1 MKHLL
6 VVFINIILIST
17 ATAQHVDMRF
27 EHISISDGLSQVCVN
42 DIMQDREGFIWIAT
56 QDGLSK
62 YDGYSFKVYK
72 PDPRNNNSISNNQ
85 IKKVFEDHD
94 GVIWVGTAGGGLC
107 KFDKKTEVFT
117 AFTNIAVNK
126 TTISSNDVYSIFE
139 DSKGRLWVGT
149 FGGGLNK
156 FDKKTGFFKQYL
168 NNTTKPKSLGGNAV
182 RAIVEDNQ
190 GRVWIGIDGG
200 GLDLYNEKS
209 DDFTHYKND
218 KKNTNSL
225 SNDIVMSVI
234 VDKDDNL
241 WIGTYDGGLNKFN
254 PATNTFERFR
264 HNSKDPNSLSNDIV
278 WSIFENTDNTIWA
291 GTRGGGISI
300 YDKKTKKFSSYTYNP
315 TDKYSINDD
324 KILCIMKDRSGLIWI
339 GTETNGINKFDEQ
352 SRKFELYKNTPNNI
366 TTLSNS
372 NVMAIRQAG
381 DILWIATR
389 AGSLNALNIKTGKTT
404 KYSAPSSMKYDFNQ
418 LLSLELAPDGK
429 IWLGTELNG
438 LFLFDPKTG
447 KTENFRFDMTSRPN
461 QISNNAVTQIV
472 QTSDSVIW
480 ISTWGGGLNKY
491 NFKSNKFTNF
501 PIGKNYM
508 KNVAWCLYKDKFGM
522 LWAGTNG
529 RGLLKLNP
537 NTGESV
543 YYENKRNNPSTLSN
557 NVVLSIYES
566 SDGTLWVGT
575 GGGGLNKFNKMKETF
590 SAYTQKDGLPNDM
603 ILGIL
608 EDDDKNLW
616 LSTYNGLSHFNP
628 KTKEC
633 TNYYEENGLQ
643 GNSFNER
650 SCYKNSQGK
659 MFFGGPKG
667 LTSFYPD
674 SIYKNT
680 FIPPVVISD
689 FKIFNKSVELNSIV
703 NELAILT
710 KPVYLTDSITLSYK
724 QSVFSF
730 EFAALH
736 FVSPSKNK
744 YQYKM
749 EGFDENWIE
758 ADAMQRFA
766 TYTNLS
772 GGEYIF
778 KVRASNSDG
787 VWNKKGVAIHI
798 FIIPPFYKTM
808 WFYSILVF
816 ILIIAIYIFIKIREK
831 QLIKEKEHLE
841 EMVRERT
848 QELNQQKEEL
858 KLQSELL
865 AKSNDELTKSNI
877 LITDSISY
885 AKRIQEAM
893 LPSEELI
900 KHYLPNSFIY
910 FRPKD
915 IVSGD
920 FYWFYE
926 HNNRLFIAVADCTGH
941 GVPGAFMSMIGNTL
955 LNEIVIDKEESIP
968 SEILEKLN
976 TGVIKALNQNQ
987 EINNSQTQTQDD
999 GMDISLCCIDL
1010 NTQRVE
1016 IACANHGAYII
1027 DGERIELIQ
1036 GELYSIGGM
1045 FTNNVQRKYTNYS
1058 CPLKK
1063 GMQIYMFSDGYQD
1076 QFGGPKN
1083 KKFLAS
1089 KFKEL
1094 LYANREVSMLEHP
1107 EILDSTFESWKGRN
1121 KQIDDVLV
1129 LGITL

>member
-1 MKHLL
+1 MKHFL
-6 VVFINIILIST
+6 IILLNSILI
-17 ATAQHVDMRF
+17 ATGFAQRVDMRF
-27 EHISISDGLSQVCVN
+27 EHISITDGLSQVCVN
-42 DIMQDREGFIWIAT
+42 DILQDKEGFIWIAT
-56 QDGLSK
+56 QDGLNK
-62 YDGYSFKVYK
+62 YDGYTFKVYK
-72 PDPRNNNSISNNQ
+72 PDSRDNFSITNNQ
-85 IKKVFEDHD
+85 IKKIYEDKS
-94 GVIWVGTAGGGLC
+94 GTIWVGTAGGGLC
-107 KFDKKTEVFT
+107 KFDKKNETFT
-117 AFTNIAVNK
+117 AYINIPGNK
-126 TTISSNDVYSIFE
+126 KSISSNDVFSIFE

-149 FGGGLNK
+149 FGGGLNL
-156 FDKKTGFFKQYL
+156 FDRKNETFKQYIS
-168 NNTTKPKSLGGNAV
+168 NTTQPNSLGGNAV
-182 RAIVEDNQ
+182 RAIVEDSQ
-190 GRVWIGIDGG
+190 QRVWIGLDGG
-200 GLDLYNEKS
+200 GLDLFNEKV
-209 DDFTHYKND
+209 DGFTHYKTNPKD
-218 KKNTNSL
+218 PNTL

-234 VDKDDNL
+234 VDKEDNL

-254 PATNTFERFR
+254 TVTHTFERFR
-264 HNSKDPNSLSNDIV
+264 HDANNSNSLSNNIV
-278 WSIFENTDNTIWA
+278 WSIFENTDHTIWL
-291 GTRGGGISI
+291 GTRGGGLCIFNK
-300 YDKKTKKFSSYTYNP
+300 DTKKFTSYLYNP

-324 KILCIMKDRSGLIWI
+324 KVLCILKDRSGLIWL
-339 GTETNGINKFDEQ
+339 GTENNGLNKYDEQ
-352 SRKFELYKNTPNNI
+352 SRKFELYKTDPNNLNTI
-366 TTLSNS
+366 SSSNI
-372 NVMAIRQAG
+372 MGIRQQG
-381 DILWIATR
+381 DNIWIATR
-389 AGSLNALNIKTGKTT
+389 GGSLNAINSTNGKITRYHT
-404 KYSAPSSMKYDFNQ
+404 PANSQYDFNQ
-418 LLSLELAPDGK
+418 LLSLELAPEGK
-429 IWLGTELNG
+429 LWLGTELNG

-447 KTENFRFDMTSRPN
+447 KSENFRFDMTDKPN
-461 QISNNAVTQIV
+461 QISNNAVTAIV
-472 QTSDSVIW
+472 PTSDSVIW
-480 ISTWGGGLNKY
+480 IATWGGGVNKY
-491 NFKSNKFTNF
+491 NFKSKIFTNY

-508 KNVAWCLYKDKFGM
+508 KNVAWCMYKDINGL
-522 LWAGTNG
+522 LWIGTNG

-537 NTGESV
+537 NTGDET
-543 YYENKRNNPSTLSN
+543 YFENKRNNPSSLSN
-557 NVVLSIYES
+557 NVVQSILES

-575 GGGGLNKFNKMKETF
+575 GGGGLNKFDKKNNTF
-590 SAYTQKDGLPNDM
+590 ISFTQKDGLPNDV

-608 EDDDKNLW
+608 EDKYKNLW
-616 LSTYNGLSHFNP
+616 LSTYNGLSKFNP

-643 GNSFNER
+643 SNSFNER
-650 SCYKNSQGK
+650 SCYKNSEGK
-659 MFFGGPKG
+659 MYFGGPKG
-667 LTSFYPD
+667 LTAFYPE
-674 SIYKNT
+674 SINKNA

-689 FKIFNKSVELNSIV
+689 FKIFNKSVELNTLV
-703 NELAILT
+703 NDFPVLT
-710 KPVYLTDSITLSYK
+710 KPAYLSDTIILSYK
-724 QSVFSF
+724 HSVFSF

-744 YQYKM
+744 FQYKM
-749 EGFDENWIE
+749 DGFDENWID
-758 ADAMQRFA
+758 ADASQRFA

-772 GGEYIF
+772 GGEYTF

-787 VWNKKGVAIHI
+787 VWNTRGVSIHI
-798 FIIPPFYKTM
+798 IIIPPFYKTK
-808 WFYSILVF
+808 WFYSILIF
-816 ILIIAIYIFIKIREK
+816 IILIAIYTFIKIREK

-893 LPSEELI
+893 LPSEEMI
-900 KHYLPNSFIY
+900 KHYLPDCFIY

-955 LNEIVIDKEESIP
+955 LNEIVIDKEESVP

-976 TGVIKALNQNQ
+976 TGVIKALNQN
-987 EINNSQTQTQDD
+987 IDNSGDITQTQDD

-1010 NTQRVE
+1010 NTQRIE

-1027 DGERIELIQ
+1027 DGDRIELIQ

-1094 LYANREVSMLEHP
+1094 IYANKDIQMTEHAD
-1107 EILDSTFESWKGRN
+1107 ILNSTFETWKGRN